1 MDIINTRDI
10 VDGDDLSN
18 NKRRRV
24 DVEDSDNS
32 NSTSRNLV
40 NSKNVVELTL
50 QDNTKF
56 FLPKLPS

>member
-10 VDGDDLSN
+10 EDGDDLSN

>member
-10 VDGDDLSN
+10 EDGDDLSN

-32 NSTSRNLV
+32 DITSRNLV